1 MNHWLTLA
9 KVMALGITRDKVL
22 RVIFLSGLLFLL
34 LAPFFSMFS
43 MRQVQQLLVT
53 VSLSWISLT
62 LLVLA
67 LILGSSSIWRDI
79 ERRWLFAVFGLPVER
94 ASYVLAR
101 ITAIFSCLLVAGCF
115 LGAIGAVL
123 INIAGSEYSTAL
135 HFSWVNYSFAVLF
148 AIAKYMLLAAIAT
161 FFSTV
166 GTSFFLPIFG
176 TFSVFLAGS
185 ASQGVIDYLSIAGPD
200 RVAASTLFF
209 AKLLYWLLPN
219 FAVFDLT
226 TQAVYGLNIDSV
238 QLFFGG
244 GYFLVYTS
252 IIICCAIFSMNR
264 RELK

>member
-1 MNHWLTLA
+1 MLIGT
-9 KVMALGITRDKVL
+9 IRDKVL
-22 RVIFLSGLLFLL
+22 RVIFLSGFLFLL

-79 ERRWLFAVFGLPVER
+79 ERRWLFTVFGMPVER
-94 ASYVLAR
+94 ATYVLAR
-101 ITAIFSCLLVAGCF
+101 IASIFSCLLSAGFF
-115 LGAIGAVL
+115 LGVIGAVL
-123 INIAGSEYSTAL
+123 IIVVGSEYSTAQN
-135 HFSWVNYSFAVLF
+135 FSWANYSFAILF
-148 AIAKYMLLAAIAT
+148 AVAKYMLLAVIAT

-185 ASQGVIDYLSIAGPD
+185 ASQGVIDYLSASGPD
-200 RVAASTLFF
+200 RIAVSTLFF
-209 AKLLYWLLPN
+209 AKLLYWFLPN

-226 TQAVYGLNIDSV
+226 TQAVYGLDIEPF

-244 GYFLVYTS
+244 GYFLVYTA